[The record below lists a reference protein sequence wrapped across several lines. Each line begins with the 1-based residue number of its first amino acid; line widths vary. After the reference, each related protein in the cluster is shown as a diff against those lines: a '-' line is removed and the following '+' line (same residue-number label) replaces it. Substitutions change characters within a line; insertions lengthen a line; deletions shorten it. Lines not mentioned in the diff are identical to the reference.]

1 MLIGLFPDCSKR
13 TKRVAEPSAG
23 KSMILDRLEH
33 LFGDTSLTLLDLLL
47 LSLRRSGGGFTVL
60 LLCL

>member
-23 KSMILDRLEH
+23 KSIILDRLEH

-47 LSLRRSGGGFTVL
+47 LSLKSY
-60 LLCL
+60 CY